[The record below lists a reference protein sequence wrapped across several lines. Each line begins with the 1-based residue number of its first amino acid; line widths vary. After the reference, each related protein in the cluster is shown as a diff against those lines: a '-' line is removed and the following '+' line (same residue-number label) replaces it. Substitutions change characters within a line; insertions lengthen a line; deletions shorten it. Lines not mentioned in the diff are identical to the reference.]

1 MIGNWSVV
9 ISFSLL
15 TPGLSQLQIFTLLY
29 LPMFRSLPLAKVL
42 LYVLLTTY
50 AVITLIPF
58 LWALS
63 ASFKPLSEIVSGTPN
78 FLPQNFT
85 LDNYRQIFLQ
95 EPLFVRWLFNS
106 VVIAVSVTLL
116 NLLFNS
122 MAGYALARLSFVG
135 KNFWF
140 FLILAVLAVP
150 AQITL
155 IPTFLILKAIG
166 WLNSYQ
172 GMIVPSMV
180 NATFIFMM
188 RQFFIN
194 FPQELEEAAQLDGLN
209 TIGIFRYII
218 LPLAKPALAAQAIFV
233 FMGSW
238 NNFLLPVVILFEP
251 EMFTLP
257 LGLNTFKGQYI
268 SYWNYIM
275 AASMVFTLPALSIY
289 AFFNRYFIQ
298 SATFTGGKG

>member
-1 MIGNWSVV
+1 MTK
-9 ISFSLL
+9 IS
-15 TPGLSQLQIFTLLY
+15 GL
-29 LPMFRSLPLAKVL
+29 KVL
-42 LYVLLTTY
+42 LYVLLTLY
-50 AVITLIPF
+50 AIVTLIPF

-63 ASFKPLSEIVSGTPN
+63 ASFKPLTEIVGGEPN
-78 FLPQNFT
+78 FLPKNFT

-95 EPLFVRWLFNS
+95 EPLFWRWLFNS

-116 NLLFNS
+116 NLLLNS
-122 MAGYALARLSFVG
+122 MAGYALARLRFVG
-135 KNFWF
+135 KRFWF

-188 RQFFIN
+188 RQFFVN
-194 FPQELEEAAQLDGLN
+194 FPKELEEAAQLDGLN
-209 TIGIFRYII
+209 TFGIFRHIV
-218 LPLAKPALAAQAIFV
+218 LPLAKPALAAQAVFV

-238 NNFLLPVVILFEP
+238 NNFLLPIVILFDP

-275 AASMVFTLPALSIY
+275 AASMVFTLPALGIY

-298 SATFTGGKG
+298 SVTFTGGKG

>member
-1 MIGNWSVV
+1 MTK
-9 ISFSLL
+9 IS
-15 TPGLSQLQIFTLLY
+15 GLSWLK
-29 LPMFRSLPLAKVL
+29 AL
-42 LYVLLTTY
+42 LYVLLTLY
-50 AVITLIPF
+50 AIITLIPF

-63 ASFKPLSEIVSGTPN
+63 ASFKPLSEIVSGEPN
-78 FLPQNFT
+78 FLPKNFT
-85 LDNYRQIFLQ
+85 LDNYKQIFLQ
-95 EPLFVRWLFNS
+95 EPLFWRWLFNS
-106 VVIAVSVTLL
+106 VAIAISVTLL
-116 NLLFNS
+116 NLLLNS
-122 MAGYALARLSFVG
+122 MAGYALARLRFVG
-135 KNFWF
+135 KRFWF
-140 FLILAVLAVP
+140 FLILTVLAIP

-188 RQFFIN
+188 RQFFVN
-194 FPQELEEAAQLDGLN
+194 FPKELEEAAQLDGLN
-209 TIGIFRYII
+209 TLGIFRYIV
-218 LPLAKPALAAQAIFV
+218 LPLAKPALAAQAVFV

-238 NNFLLPVVILFEP
+238 NNFLLPIVILFDP

-275 AASMVFTLPALSIY
+275 AASMVFTLPALGIY

-298 SATFTGGKG
+298 SVTFTGGKG

>member
-1 MIGNWSVV
+1 MTN
-9 ISFSLL
+9 IS
-15 TPGLSQLQIFTLLY
+15 GLSWL
-29 LPMFRSLPLAKVL
+29 KVL
-42 LYVLLTTY
+42 LYVLLTLY
-50 AVITLIPF
+50 AIVTLIPF

-63 ASFKPLSEIVSGTPN
+63 ASFKPLTEIVSAQPN
-78 FLPQNFT
+78 FLPKNFT

-95 EPLFVRWLFNS
+95 EPLFWRWLFNS

-116 NLLFNS
+116 NLLLNS
-122 MAGYALARLSFVG
+122 MAGYALARLRFLG
-135 KNFWF
+135 KRFWF

-150 AQITL
+150 TQITL

-188 RQFFIN
+188 RQFFVN
-194 FPQELEEAAQLDGLN
+194 FPKELEEAAQLDGLN
-209 TIGIFRYII
+209 PFGIFQHIV
-218 LPLAKPALAAQAIFV
+218 LPLAKPALAAQAVFV

-238 NNFLLPVVILFEP
+238 NNFLLPIVILFDP

-275 AASMVFTLPALSIY
+275 AASMVFTLPALGIY

-298 SATFTGGKG
+298 SVTFTGGKG

>member
-1 MIGNWSVV
+1 MKRL
-9 ISFSLL
+9 FS
-15 TPGLSQLQIFTLLY
+15 TW
-29 LPMFRSLPLAKVL
+29 KVL
-42 LYVLLTTY
+42 VYVLLTLY
-50 AVITLIPF
+50 AIVTLVPF

-63 ASFKPLSEIVSGTPN
+63 ASFKPLSEIVTGKPN
-78 FLPQNFT
+78 FLPKNFT
-85 LDNYRQIFLQ
+85 LDNYKQIFLQ
-95 EPLFVRWLFNS
+95 EPLFLRWLFNS
-106 VVIAVSVTLL
+106 VIIATSVTFL

-122 MAGYALARLSFVG
+122 MAGYALARLRFAG
-135 KNFWF
+135 RDFWF
-140 FLILAVLAVP
+140 FLMLTVLAVP
-150 AQITL
+150 AQVTL

-194 FPQELEEAAQLDGLN
+194 FPRELEEAAQLDGLD
-209 TIGIFRYII
+209 TFGIFRHIV

-238 NNFLLPVVILFEP
+238 NNFLLPVVILFDP

-275 AASMVFTLPALSIY
+275 AASMVFTLPALAIY

-298 SATFTGGKG
+298 GVTFTGGKG

>member
-1 MIGNWSVV
+1 MTRL
-9 ISFSLL
+9 FSTWKALLYILL
-15 TPGLSQLQIFTLLY
+15 TL
-29 LPMFRSLPLAKVL
+29 
-42 LYVLLTTY
+42 Y

-63 ASFKPLSEIVSGTPN
+63 ASFKPLSEIVSGEPN
-78 FLPQNFT
+78 FLPKNFT
-85 LDNYRQIFLQ
+85 LNNYKQIFFQ
-95 EPLFVRWLFNS
+95 EPLFLRWLFNS
-106 VVIAVSVTLL
+106 VVIATSVTIL

-122 MAGYALARLSFVG
+122 MAGYALARLRFRG
-135 KNFWF
+135 RRFWF

-155 IPTFLILKAIG
+155 IPTFLILKALG

-172 GMIVPSMV
+172 GMIIPSMV

-188 RQFFIN
+188 RQFFVN
-194 FPQELEEAAQLDGLN
+194 FPKELEEAAQLDGLN
-209 TIGIFRYII
+209 TWGIFRHIV
-218 LPLAKPALAAQAIFV
+218 LPLAKPALAAQAVFV

-238 NNFLLPVVILFEP
+238 NNFLLPTVILFDP

-257 LGLNTFKGQYI
+257 LGLNSFKGQFI

-275 AASMVFTLPALSIY
+275 AASMVFTLPVLAIY
-289 AFFNRYFIQ
+289 AFFNRYFIE
-298 SATFTGGKG
+298 SVTFTGGKG

>member
-1 MIGNWSVV
+1 MTK
-9 ISFSLL
+9 IS
-15 TPGLSQLQIFTLLY
+15 GLSWLK
-29 LPMFRSLPLAKVL
+29 AL
-42 LYVLLTTY
+42 LYVLLTLY
-50 AVITLIPF
+50 GIITLIPF

-63 ASFKPLSEIVSGTPN
+63 ASFKPLSEIVSGEPN
-78 FLPQNFT
+78 FLPKNFT

-95 EPLFVRWLFNS
+95 EPLFWRWLFNS
-106 VVIAVSVTLL
+106 VAIAISVTLL
-116 NLLFNS
+116 NLLLNS
-122 MAGYALARLSFVG
+122 MTGYALARLRFVG
-135 KNFWF
+135 KRFWF

-188 RQFFIN
+188 RQFFVN
-194 FPQELEEAAQLDGLN
+194 FPKELEEAAQLDGLN
-209 TIGIFRYII
+209 TLGIFRYIV
-218 LPLAKPALAAQAIFV
+218 LPLAKPALAAQAVFV

-238 NNFLLPVVILFEP
+238 NNFLLPLVILFDP

-275 AASMVFTLPALSIY
+275 AASMVFTLPALGIY

-298 SATFTGGKG
+298 SVTFTGGKG

>member
-1 MIGNWSVV
+1 MPKAVSWKN
-9 ISFSLL
+9 
-15 TPGLSQLQIFTLLY
+15 LLY
-29 LPMFRSLPLAKVL
+29 LL
-42 LYVLLTTY
+42 LILY

-63 ASFKPLSEIVSGTPN
+63 ASFKPLSEIVGGEPN
-78 FLPQNFT
+78 FLPKHFT
-85 LDNYRQIFLQ
+85 LNNYQQIFIQ
-95 EPLFVRWLFNS
+95 QPLFFRWLFNS
-106 VVIAVSVTLL
+106 AIIAVSTTIA

-122 MAGYALARLSFVG
+122 MAGYALARLNFSG
-135 KNFWF
+135 RQFWF
-140 FLILAVLAVP
+140 FLILAVLAIP
-150 AQITL
+150 AQVTL
-155 IPTFLILKAIG
+155 IPTFLILKAFG

-188 RQFFIN
+188 RQFFVN
-194 FPQELEEAAQLDGLN
+194 FPKELEEAAQLDGLR
-209 TIGIFRYII
+209 TYGIFRHIV

-233 FMGSW
+233 FMASW
-238 NNFLLPVVILFEP
+238 NNFLLPVVILFDP

-275 AASMVFTLPALSIY
+275 AASIVFTLPVLVLY
-289 AFFNRYFIQ
+289 ATFNRYFIQ
-298 SATFTGGKG
+298 GVAFTGGKG